1 MPRPIPPPPP
11 QPSAD
16 ETVRAVAY
24 LRATVAV
31 GVVFFGA
38 WASLAYGPDSWI
50 SKWGRKSSQ
59 SWMVAKVET
68 LDEAALRTHDGE
80 RVVWLVGSSILRE
93 SLDIA
98 ALNTSLAEANSVWRV
113 AQFSQG
119 RGAAGLASG
128 MVQRLPIQKDDLV
141 VHNIAVQNYR
151 VDWLSWTGLPADRMS
166 RMLEPADLW
175 HTREWSVQDRL
186 EQGVAV
192 PWNYWRWHA
201 ETMEGLI
208 RWGEHLFEGRAPS
221 PKRPG
226 VYYRYYRWE
235 RAGAFQQGPPSWEVE
250 RNRLTEEV
258 VDLSP
263 RQFNMQGLERL
274 RAHCARVGA
283 PLVLLDIPPS
293 AFAQWRLESAGV
305 REAWDDWTAAQPEL
319 VIAPQLEERDF
330 YDRRHPNFRGR
341 EKLTAWLVGW
351 LEDGLARGPLPR
363 HRPVE
368 STVMDYPWDIPV
380 GRGPKGSEDEGIEPG

>member
-16 ETVRAVAY
+16 ETARAVAY

-31 GVVFFGA
+31 GVVFFLA
-38 WASLAYGPDSWI
+38 WAGLAYGPDSWM

-59 SWMVAKVET
+59 SWMVAKAET
-68 LDEAALRTHDGE
+68 LDEAALRSHDGG
-80 RVVWLVGSSILRE
+80 RVVWLVGSSVLRE

-98 ALNTSLAEANSVWRV
+98 AVNASLQESSSVWRV

-128 MVQRLPIQKDDLV
+128 MAQRLPIREDDLV

-151 VDWLSWTGLPADRMS
+151 ADWLSWTGLPADRMS
-166 RMLEPADLW
+166 RMLGPADLW
-175 HTREWSVQDRL
+175 DTREWSVQDRL

-192 PWNYWRWHA
+192 PWNFWRWHTD
-201 ETMEGLI
+201 TMDGLV
-208 RWGEHLFEGRAPS
+208 RWGESLVVGRTPRA
-221 PKRPG
+221 KRPG
-226 VYYRYYRWE
+226 VYYRFHRWE
-235 RAGAFQQGPPSWEVE
+235 RAGVFKHGPPSWEVE
-250 RNRLTEEV
+250 RNLLTEDV

-274 RAHCARVGA
+274 RGHCDTIGV

-293 AFAQWRLESAGV
+293 AFAQWRLETPGV
-305 REAWDDWTAAQPEL
+305 WAVWEAWTVAQPEL

-341 EKLTAWLVGW
+341 KKLSRWLVEW
-351 LEDGLARGPLPR
+351 LEDGVARGPLPR
-363 HRPVE
+363 HRAPE
-368 STVMDYPWDIPV
+368 SAVDDYPWDTPV
-380 GRGPKGSEDEGIEPG
+380 GRGPGGSEDAGLEPG